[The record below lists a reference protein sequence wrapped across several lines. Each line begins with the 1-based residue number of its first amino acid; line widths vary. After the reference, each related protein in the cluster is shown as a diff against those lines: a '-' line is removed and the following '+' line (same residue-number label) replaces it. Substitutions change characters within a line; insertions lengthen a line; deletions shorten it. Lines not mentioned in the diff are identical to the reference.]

1 MVDGEEVRRPSGIRI
16 PPSLLFRR
24 LATQKLGANK
34 NGGIRAFEFGFLFF
48 RPPFSG
54 RNEKGAKRPE
64 IPVLFAPPPLFYTPL
79 SLRGLLPIFPK
90 KTMAIGPS
98 NLRESQTG
106 VNARISLRF
115 SVVSPFF
122 CPERRKRAK
131 QKDTRFATTSVSAL
145 FLRGQHP

>member
-1 MVDGEEVRRPSGIRI
+1 MGRKSGG
-16 PPSLLFRR
+16 R
-24 LATQKLGANK
+24 L
-34 NGGIRAFEFGFLFF
+34 EFAF
-48 RPPFSG
+48 RPLSYFGGWPLKNWELTKTGESAHLNSVFSFFAPPFQV
-54 RNEKGAKRPE
+54 EMKKVAKRPE